1 MLASILLQ
9 IRSLE
14 GYQWYL
20 YNAQIDH
27 LCSFIFYV
35 AVLLLVIPTVLNLST
50 TEDRIITEQNSYR
63 GFLPTLIVFIAI
75 ILFWGFRTKFGW
87 YPGDTIPYL
96 WGWDLSANDASYA
109 QVKAQG
115 DEWIWVAIQR
125 FVRSLG
131 GDFAAFCTF
140 TVILYVG
147 IMTWAA
153 HRFINSHLWLVFLF
167 LISSFSF
174 SQYGVNGVRNGIA
187 TSLVMLGISFL
198 AEKNLRGYAVALFT
212 FVAGYYIH
220 HSIYLS
226 AICAL
231 LAAFLIKKPKTAI
244 IIWSLAI
251 PVSLVVG
258 NAAGNFFS
266 ALGFDDRMEKYFVAF
281 QQQDMSGFA
290 FTGFRWDFLLYS
302 AMPVLMIWYTT
313 VKRNFEDRTY
323 NIIAVTYLLAN
334 AFWILVIR
342 AAFSNRFAYLS
353 WFLYPIVIAY
363 PLLRFHLWDDQD
375 RKTALILL
383 AYEAFT
389 FFMFLIGKL

>member
-1 MLASILLQ
+1 MLAALLLQ
-9 IRSLE
+9 ITGYE

-20 YNAQIDH
+20 FNAQIDY
-27 LCSFIFYV
+27 LCRLIFFV
-35 AVLLLVIPTVLNLST
+35 AILILVVVTSMNLST
-50 TEDRIITEQNSYR
+50 TDDRIITENNPRQ
-63 GFLPTLIVFIAI
+63 GLMPTFIVFVLIT
-75 ILFWGFRTKFGW
+75 LFWGLRSKFGW

-231 LAAFLIKKPKTAI
+231 LATFVIRKPKVALFLWFI
-244 IIWSLAI
+244 AI
-251 PVSLVVG
+251 PVSLITGDTVG
-258 NAAGNFFS
+258 DFFS
-266 ALGFDDRMEKYFVAF
+266 ALGFDDRMEKYFITF
-281 QQQDMSGFA
+281 REQDMSGFA
-290 FTGFRWDFLLYS
+290 YTGFRWDFLLYS
-302 AMPVLMIWYTT
+302 ALPVLMIWYTT
-313 VKRNFEDRTY
+313 IKRNFEDRTY

-334 AFWILVIR
+334 AAWILVIR

-375 RKTALILL
+375 KKTALILL
-383 AYEAFT
+383 LYYGIT
-389 FFMFLIGKL
+389 FGLFLIGKL